1 MPTNVY
7 FSQKVKSEQNLYE
20 DIVIESLKM
29 YGQDVYYLP
38 REIITEDTILNE
50 DVESNFNDAYMVEM
64 YIENIEGFEGD
75 GNILAKFG
83 VEIRDQATFIVSK
96 KRWEQLVG
104 YHNNG
109 INSIRPN
116 EGDLIY
122 IPMSK
127 SLFEIRFVEHE
138 LPFYQLSNLPVYK
151 LQCELFE
158 YSGETI
164 MTGFEDIDRVI
175 NKDISYQTVL
185 RVNNGNNI
193 EFVFSEEVR
202 QQIGDTAEYVSG
214 VIAYMQPAKANES
227 NRELRITDWITSDG
241 MVHEFVIDKP
251 LIGQTSG
258 AEWNVYEVSEVTDSD
273 LVNDRAF
280 ISDAQSR
287 NQEFE
292 VAADGIIDFS
302 ESNPFGEI
310 GG

>member
-38 REIITEDTILNE
+38 REIITEDAILNE

-64 YIENIEGFEGD
+64 YIENIEGFEGE

-96 KRWEQLVG
+96 RRWEQLIG

-109 INSIRPN
+109 INSIRPS

-127 SLFEIRFVEHE
+127 SIFEIRFVEHE

-164 MTGFEDIDRVI
+164 MTGFEDIDRSI
-175 NKDISYQTVL
+175 NQVVSYQTVL
-185 RVNNGNNI
+185 KVNNGNAI
-193 EFVFSEEVR
+193 DFVFSEEVR
-202 QQIGDTAEYVSG
+202 QQIGATSEYISG
-214 VIAYMQPAKANES
+214 VIVYTEPLGAG
-227 NRELRITDWITSDG
+227 RELRITDWTTSDG
-241 MVHEFVIDKP
+241 KVHEFIINKP
-251 LIGQTSG
+251 LVGKTSG
-258 AEWNVYEVSEVTDSD
+258 ATWNVFEVNEIADSD
-273 LVNDRAF
+273 LANDRAF
-280 ISDAQSR
+280 VSDAQSR

-292 VAADGIIDFS
+292 SAADGIIDFS

-310 GG
+310 GS